1 MARRPDGQTAVGTT
15 PASPGAAQATHLA
28 MATISNMEGAAQPA
42 PPSEPHP
49 GAPEPVLAFRGVTK
63 RFGGA
68 TALDSVDFE
77 LLPGEIHGLVGENGA
92 GKSTLMKILSGVH
105 VPDEGEMLLR
115 GEPVR
120 FSSPAE
126 AKARGIGMIYQELS
140 CMPALTVAENV
151 FLGSQPMTR
160 SGLIDWKR
168 MRREAGAHLSALGI
182 DADVTSRLGSLSLG
196 GQQLVEIARVVFSG
210 ASIIVLDEPTSALSG
225 PEATRLFAA
234 MRELKARGASLV
246 FISHFLEDVIA
257 VSDRVTVLKNSRKV
271 ATLPNEGLT
280 KHQLIQ
286 LMIGRDADT
295 LAESYEGGVTLPP
308 PSDATPMLEVR
319 ELGLTGSFADVS
331 FDARP
336 GEILGIFGNLG
347 AGMTE
352 VARVLFGRERRTAGT
367 VRLDGKPVAP
377 KRTSEAKR
385 LGIAYLSENRRA
397 TVFPR
402 HEIYKNITLAHL
414 DEIVGGVV
422 RQSREVAITS
432 DLVQRTGVRPPRP
445 TLAAGNLS
453 GGNQQKVALA
463 KWLTVQPKVLILN
476 EPTRGMDVGAKRE
489 VLDLIKALRAEGV
502 AIILISTEP
511 ETVLS
516 ESDRILVMAK
526 GHVAKELA
534 GERVSKDLLMSYA

>member
-1 MARRPDGQTAVGTT
+1 MAATTTADSAGH
-15 PASPGAAQATHLA
+15 P
-28 MATISNMEGAAQPA
+28 AQPFTSGDA
-42 PPSEPHP
+42 AEPI
-49 GAPEPVLAFRGVTK
+49 LAFRGVTK

-77 LLPGEIHGLVGENGA
+77 LLPGEIHGLIGENGA

-105 VPDEGEMLLR
+105 TPDEGEMVLR
-115 GEPVR
+115 GETVHLA
-120 FSSPAE
+120 SPAD
-126 AKARGIGMIYQELS
+126 AKSRGVGMIYQELS

-151 FLGSQPMTR
+151 FLGSQPTNR

-168 MRREAGAHLSALGI
+168 MRQDAAEHLGALGI
-182 DADVTSRLGSLSLG
+182 EVDVSAPAKSLSLG

-210 ASIIVLDEPTSALSG
+210 ASIIVLDEPTSALSA
-225 PEATRLFAA
+225 PEAKRLFRT
-234 MRELKARGASLV
+234 MDELKARGASLV
-246 FISHFLEDVIA
+246 FVSHFLEDVLA
-257 VSDRVTVLKNSRKV
+257 VSDRVTVLKNARKV
-271 ATLPNEGLT
+271 ATLKNEGLT
-280 KHQLIQ
+280 KHHLIQ
-286 LMIGRDADT
+286 LMIGRDADA

-308 PSDATPMLEVR
+308 PSTAPTALAVE
-319 ELGLTGSFADVS
+319 GLTQTSAFSDVS
-331 FDARP
+331 FDVRK

-352 VARVLFGRERRTAGT
+352 VARVLFGRERLTSGT
-367 VRLDGKPVAP
+367 IRLDGNAIAP
-377 KRTSEAKR
+377 KSTREAKR

-397 TVFPR
+397 TIFPR
-402 HEIYKNITLAHL
+402 HEIFKNITLAHL
-414 DEIVGGVV
+414 DQIVGGLV
-422 RQSREVAITS
+422 RPTREIAIAS
-432 DLVQRTGVRPPRP
+432 DLVRRTGVRPADPELR
-445 TLAAGNLS
+445 AGNLS
-453 GGNQQKVALA
+453 GGNQQKVVLA

-511 ETVLS
+511 ETVLA

-526 GHVAKELA
+526 GQVAKMFA

>member
-1 MARRPDGQTAVGTT
+1 MTATDTEERPTLHTASRDV
-15 PASPGAAQATHLA
+15 ASPIL
-28 MATISNMEGAAQPA
+28 E
-42 PPSEPHP
+42 
-49 GAPEPVLAFRGVTK
+49 LRGVTK

-68 TALDSVDFE
+68 TALDDVDFE

-105 VPDEGEMLLR
+105 TPDEGQIILR
-115 GEPVR
+115 GEPVQ

-140 CMPALTVAENV
+140 CMPSLTIAENV
-151 FLGSQPMTR
+151 FLGSQPATKT
-160 SGLIDWKR
+160 GLIDWKR
-168 MRREAGAHLSALGI
+168 MRRESAESLGSLGI
-182 DADVTSRLGSLSLG
+182 DVDVASKLGSLSLG
-196 GQQLVEIARVVFSG
+196 GQQIVEIARVVFSG

-225 PEATRLFAA
+225 PEATRLFAVMA
-234 MRELKARGASLV
+234 ELKARGTSLV
-246 FISHFLEDVIA
+246 FISHFLEDVLA

-271 ATLPNEGLT
+271 ATLPNRELT
-280 KHQLIQ
+280 KQQLIQ
-286 LMIGRDADT
+286 LMIGRDADS

-308 PSDATPMLEVR
+308 PSSASPRLDVE
-319 ELGLTGSFADVS
+319 GLTLTGEFSDVS
-331 FDARP
+331 FAARP

-352 VARVLFGRERRTAGT
+352 VARVLFGRDRPTAGAI
-367 VRLDGKPVAP
+367 RLEGKPIAP
-377 KRTSEAKR
+377 KSTREAKK

-397 TVFPR
+397 TIFPR
-402 HEIYKNITLAHL
+402 HEIFKNITLAHL
-414 DEIVGGVV
+414 DEIVGGIV
-422 RQSREVAITS
+422 RQPREIAIAG
-432 DLVQRTGVRPPRP
+432 DLVKRTGVRPPKP

-453 GGNQQKVALA
+453 GGNQQKVVLA

-502 AIILISTEP
+502 AIVLISTEP
-511 ETVLS
+511 ETILA

-526 GHVAKELA
+526 GQIAREFV
-534 GERVSKDLLMSYA
+534 GEQVSKDLLMSYA

>member
-1 MARRPDGQTAVGTT
+1 
-15 PASPGAAQATHLA
+15 
-28 MATISNMEGAAQPA
+28 MATIPNAEDAEQPA
-42 PPSEPHP
+42 APLLHSD
-49 GAPEPVLAFRGVTK
+49 APEPVLAFRGVTK

-68 TALDSVDFE
+68 TALDGVDFE
-77 LLPGEIHGLVGENGA
+77 LRPGEIHGLVGENGA

-120 FSSPAE
+120 FASPAE
-126 AKARGIGMIYQELS
+126 AKARGVGMIYQELS
-140 CMPALTVAENV
+140 GMPALTVAENV

-168 MRREAGAHLSALGI
+168 MRREAADHLSSLGI
-182 DADVTSRLGSLSLG
+182 DVDVTSRLGSLSLG

-225 PEATRLFAA
+225 PEAKRLFAA
-234 MRELKARGASLV
+234 MEELKARGASLV

-257 VSDRVTVLKNSRKV
+257 VSNRVTVLKNSRKV
-271 ATLPNEGLT
+271 ATLPNEELT

-295 LAESYEGGVTLPP
+295 LAESYEGGLTLPP
-308 PSDATPMLEVR
+308 PSDSAPMLEVR
-319 ELGLTGSFADVS
+319 DLSLTGSFADVS
-331 FDARP
+331 FDVRP

-352 VARVLFGRERRTAGT
+352 VARVLFGRDRPTAGT
-367 VRLDGKPVAP
+367 VRLGGKPVAP

-402 HEIYKNITLAHL
+402 HEIFKNITLAHL
-414 DEIVGGVV
+414 DEIMGAVV
-422 RQSREVAITS
+422 RQPREVAIAS

-476 EPTRGMDVGAKRE
+476 EPKRGMDVGAKRE

-511 ETVLS
+511 ETVLA

-526 GHVAKELA
+526 GHIAKELA
-534 GERVSKDLLMSYA
+534 DERVSKDLLMSYA

>member
-1 MARRPDGQTAVGTT
+1 MASNISTEYT
-15 PASPGAAQATHLA
+15 PEL
-28 MATISNMEGAAQPA
+28 M
-42 PPSEPHP
+42 PPSPP
-49 GAPEPVLAFRGVTK
+49 GDAPEPVLAFRGVTK

-68 TALDSVDFE
+68 TALDGVDFE
-77 LLPGEIHGLVGENGA
+77 LMPGEIHGLVGENGA
-92 GKSTLMKILSGVH
+92 GKSTLMKILSGVYT
-105 VPDEGEMLLR
+105 PDEGEMLLR

-120 FSSPAE
+120 FASPAE
-126 AKARGIGMIYQELS
+126 AKARGVGMIYQELS

-151 FLGSQPMTR
+151 FLGSQPMNR
-160 SGLIDWKR
+160 SRLIDWKR
-168 MRREAGAHLSALGI
+168 MRREASEHLSSLGI
-182 DADVTSRLGSLSLG
+182 DVDVTSRLGGLSLG

-225 PEATRLFAA
+225 PEAKRLFAA
-234 MRELKARGASLV
+234 MAELKARGTSLV

-286 LMIGRDADT
+286 LMIGRDADA
-295 LAESYEGGVTLPP
+295 LAESYEGGVTLPA
-308 PSDATPMLEVR
+308 PSSAPPMLEVR
-319 ELGLTGSFADVS
+319 GLGMTGSFADVS
-331 FDARP
+331 FDVRP

-352 VARVLFGRERRTAGT
+352 VARVLFGRDRPTAGT
-367 VRLDGKPVAP
+367 MRLNGKVVSP
-377 KRTSEAKR
+377 KRTSAAKK

-402 HEIYKNITLAHL
+402 HEIFKNITLAHL
-414 DEIVGGVV
+414 DQIVGGVV
-422 RQSREVAITS
+422 RQSREVAVAD
-432 DLVQRTGVRPPRP
+432 DLVKRTGVRPPRP
-445 TLAAGNLS
+445 MLAAGNLS

-463 KWLTVQPKVLILN
+463 KWLTVQPNVLILN

-511 ETVLS
+511 ETVLA
-516 ESDRILVMAK
+516 ECDRILVMAK
-526 GHVAKELA
+526 GQIAKEFA
-534 GERVSKDLLMSYA
+534 AERVSKDLLMSYA